1 MTIDWQRFAEA
12 VRPHRRFVLTSHLRP
27 DCDALG
33 SELGMAHVLEA
44 LGKQVRIVNPQAA
57 PGRLAFIDPERRLS
71 ALGADV
77 TPAEAADTDALV
89 VLDTSAWA
97 QLGPLGD
104 VLRATGAAKLVLDH
118 HVSSDDL
125 GAEVFRDA
133 TAEATGRLVID
144 AADALGVALTP
155 EMARPLFAAIAT
167 DTGWFRFASVSA
179 RTYEAISRLVGAGA
193 VPAEIYR
200 ALHEQDSL
208 ARVHL
213 TGRTLERVV
222 AADVPGTYYTWVT
235 QGDLTATGAEP
246 ADTED
251 VVNFLLTIAGSEVA
265 LILVEQPDGRYKV
278 SFRSRS
284 ALDVSRVA
292 ERFGGGGHRAAA
304 GAMLPGPLAGAVAAA
319 LDALRAAG
327 G

>member
-1 MTIDWQRFAEA
+1 MTIDWRQFAAA
-12 VRPHRRFVLTSHLRP
+12 VAPHRRFVLTSHLRP

-33 SELGMAHVLEA
+33 SELGMARVLEA
-44 LGKQVRIVNPQAA
+44 LGKEVRIVNPQAA

-71 ALGADV
+71 VLGDHV
-77 TPAEAADTDALV
+77 TPAEAADTDVLF

-97 QLGPLGD
+97 QLGAMGD
-104 VLRATGAAKLVLDH
+104 VIRASRAKKLVLDH

-144 AADALGVALTP
+144 AADALGVPISAAI
-155 EMARPLFAAIAT
+155 ARPLFAAVAT

-179 RTYEAISRLVGAGA
+179 KTYEAISRLVSAGA
-193 VPAEIYR
+193 VPADIYR
-200 ALHEQDSL
+200 ELYERDSL
-208 ARVHL
+208 SRVRL
-213 TGRTLERVV
+213 IGRTLERVTL
-222 AADVPGTYYTWVT
+222 ADVPGTYYTWVT
-235 QGDLTATGAEP
+235 RDDLAALGAEP

-251 VVNFLLTIAGSEVA
+251 VVNFLLTISGSEVA
-265 LILVEQPDGRYKV
+265 LLFVEQPDGRFKV

-284 ALDVSRVA
+284 TLDVSRVA

-304 GAMLPGPLAGAVAAA
+304 GAMVSGPLASAVASA
-319 LDALRAAG
+319 LDALRAAR
-327 G
+327 